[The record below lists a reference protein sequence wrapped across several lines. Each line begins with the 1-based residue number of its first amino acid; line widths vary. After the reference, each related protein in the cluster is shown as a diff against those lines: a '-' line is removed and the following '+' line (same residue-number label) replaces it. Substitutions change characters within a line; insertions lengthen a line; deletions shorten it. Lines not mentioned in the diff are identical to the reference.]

1 LPGDLP
7 RAYSAPIVSG
17 LDEGEHVIKLTDLMR
32 NLLNSALSDGTA
44 CLLGTAS
51 KDGYPQISPKGSI
64 VAFNDDT
71 LCYWERSKRSALKR
85 IEENP
90 HVCIYYRNAA
100 RAAEIPY
107 RAGCIRFYGDVSLV
121 ESGPDRDKIWDLIPE
136 AERKPDPEK
145 KGTGVLVRLTRIEE
159 LTGAVIMARD

>member
-1 LPGDLP
+1 M
-7 RAYSAPIVSG
+7 
-17 LDEGEHVIKLTDLMR
+17 IKLTDQMR
-32 NLLNSALSDGTA
+32 SLLNSALSDGTP

-64 VAFNDDT
+64 VVFDDET
-71 LCYWERSKRSALKR
+71 LCFWERSKRSALKR

-90 HVCIYYRNAA
+90 HVSVYYRNAA

-107 RAGCIRFYGDVSLV
+107 RAGCMRFYGDVRLV
-121 ESGPDRDKIWDLIPE
+121 ESGPQRDKIWDLIPE

-145 KGTGVLVRLTRIEE
+145 KGIGVLIKVNRVEE
-159 LTGAVIMARD
+159 LSGNVIMQRD

>member
-1 LPGDLP
+1 
-7 RAYSAPIVSG
+7 
-17 LDEGEHVIKLTDLMR
+17 VIKLTDQMR
-32 NLLNSALSDGTA
+32 SLLNSALSDGTP

-64 VAFNDDT
+64 VVFDDET
-71 LCYWERSKRSALKR
+71 LCFWERSKRSALKR

-90 HVCIYYRNAA
+90 HVSVYYRNAA

-107 RAGCIRFYGDVSLV
+107 RAGCMRFYGDVRLV
-121 ESGPDRDKIWDLIPE
+121 ESGPQRDKIWDLIPE

-145 KGTGVLVRLTRIEE
+145 KGIGVLIKVNRVEE
-159 LTGAVIMARD
+159 LSGNVIMQRD

>member
-1 LPGDLP
+1 M
-7 RAYSAPIVSG
+7 
-17 LDEGEHVIKLTDLMR
+17 IKLTDQMR
-32 NLLNSALSDGTA
+32 SLLNSALSDGTP

-64 VAFNDDT
+64 VVFDDDT

-90 HVCIYYRNAA
+90 HVSVFYRNAA

-107 RAGCIRFYGDVSLV
+107 RAGCMRFYGDVRLV
-121 ESGPDRDKIWDLIPE
+121 ESGPQRDKIWDLIPE

-145 KGTGVLVRLTRIEE
+145 KGLGVLIKVNRVEE
-159 LTGAVIMARD
+159 LSGNVIMQRD

>member
-1 LPGDLP
+1 M
-7 RAYSAPIVSG
+7 
-17 LDEGEHVIKLTDLMR
+17 IKLTDQMR
-32 NLLNSALSDGTA
+32 SLLNSALSDGTP

-64 VAFNDDT
+64 VVFDDDT
-71 LCYWERSKRSALKR
+71 LCFWERSKRSALKR

-90 HVCIYYRNAA
+90 HVSVYYRNAA

-107 RAGCIRFYGDVSLV
+107 RAGCMRFYGDVRLV
-121 ESGPDRDKIWDLIPE
+121 ESGPQRDKIWDLIPE

-145 KGTGVLVRLTRIEE
+145 KGIGVLIKVNRVEE
-159 LTGAVIMARD
+159 LSGNVIMQRD

>member
-1 LPGDLP
+1 M
-7 RAYSAPIVSG
+7 
-17 LDEGEHVIKLTDLMR
+17 IKLTDQMR
-32 NLLNSALSDGTA
+32 SLLNSALSDGTP

-64 VAFNDDT
+64 VVFDDET
-71 LCYWERSKRSALKR
+71 LCFWERSKRSALKR

-90 HVCIYYRNAA
+90 HVSVFYRNAA

-107 RAGCIRFYGDVSLV
+107 RAGCMRFYGDVRLV
-121 ESGPDRDKIWDLIPE
+121 ESGPQRDKIWDLIPE

-145 KGTGVLVRLTRIEE
+145 KGSAVLIKLRSVEE
-159 LTGAVIMARD
+159 MSGNVLMKRD